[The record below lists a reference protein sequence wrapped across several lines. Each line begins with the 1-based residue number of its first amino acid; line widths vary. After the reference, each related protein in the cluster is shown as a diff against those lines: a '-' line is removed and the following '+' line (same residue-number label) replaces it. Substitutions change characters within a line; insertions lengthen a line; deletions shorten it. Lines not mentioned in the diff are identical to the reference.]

1 MQIKEKEIAIK
12 VEGLSFS
19 YQNNVVLDNISFEVK
34 EGEYVGII
42 GPNGGGK
49 TTLLK
54 LITGLTSPQKGKIR
68 INGFTPEKARRKGQI
83 GYVPQRIVQTNI
95 QCPATVEEVVSSGRI
110 SNVGIGGKMKKSD
123 LKAIETA
130 MIDTDVE
137 KFRRRSIDDLS
148 GGERQRVFIA
158 RALASEPSIL
168 ILDEPTT
175 GVDIKA
181 TRNFYS
187 LLKDLN
193 QWHEMTVI
201 IVSHDIE
208 AVAKEVDSVLCLNI
222 QLVSTCKHENMKHN
236 SDEILKALYG
246 SDKNFIH
253 HHHNHA

>member
-1 MQIKEKEIAIK
+1 MQIKDVAIK
-12 VEGLSFS
+12 VETLSFS
-19 YQNNVVLDNISFEVK
+19 YQDSIVLENISFEIK
-34 EGEYVGII
+34 QGEYVGLI

-68 INGFTPEKARRKGQI
+68 IHGVSPEKARRKGKI
-83 GYVPQRIVQTNI
+83 GYVPQRIVQANI
-95 QCPATVEEVVSSGRI
+95 QCPATVEEVVTSGRL
-110 SNVGIGGKMKKSD
+110 SNIGIGGHFKKSD

-130 MIDTDVE
+130 MLDTDVE
-137 KFRRRSIDDLS
+137 KFRNRSIDNLS
-148 GGERQRVFIA
+148 GGEKQRVFIA

-181 TRNFYS
+181 TKNFYS

-193 QWHEMTVI
+193 QWHEMTII

-208 AVAKEVDSVLCLNI
+208 AVAKEVDSVLCLNRE
-222 QLVSTCKHENMKHN
+222 LVSTCKHEDMKHN
-236 SDEILKALYG
+236 SKEILNALYG
-246 SDKNFIH
+246 SDKTIIH
-253 HHHNHA
+253 HHHDHA